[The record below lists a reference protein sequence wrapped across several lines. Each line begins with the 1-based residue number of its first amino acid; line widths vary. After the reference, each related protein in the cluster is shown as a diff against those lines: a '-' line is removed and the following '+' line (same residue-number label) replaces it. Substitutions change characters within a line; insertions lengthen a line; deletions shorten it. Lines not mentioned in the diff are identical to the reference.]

1 MLAGDV
7 GGGGGGGSGW
17 LRLRAGS
24 EPKSVEA
31 LVLLILPEEDVV
43 NFLVGLLR
51 GRENVKKKRK
61 KVKQRGVMRWN
72 FFFFFFLRHT
82 HETK

>member
-1 MLAGDV
+1 M
-7 GGGGGGGSGW
+7 
-17 LRLRAGS
+17 
-24 EPKSVEA
+24 EA

-72 FFFFFFLRHT
+72 FFFFFFS
-82 HETK
+82 ETYT